1 MRMQYHSLEH
11 LATSW
16 GHSGHTRGHQ
26 NGVRLPNTSRRGR
39 LYAWH
44 QRRRGDSRGSHGPA
58 FRGDDWRLH
67 RSGPR
72 LSNHGRGA
80 QDRRHLVHERCRTP
94 LLLCKLEHTRR
105 GNNYTSGEEEKERK
119 EKGKGTYAASIT

>member
-1 MRMQYHSLEH
+1 MERKGITPLRPLRKPSASSAFNSSLWDLRVLGLGMA
-11 LATSW
+11 LAA
-16 GHSGHTRGHQ
+16 
-26 NGVRLPNTSRRGR
+26 LAC
-39 LYAWH
+39 L
-44 QRRRGDSRGSHGPA
+44 
-58 FRGDDWRLH
+58 DWRLH